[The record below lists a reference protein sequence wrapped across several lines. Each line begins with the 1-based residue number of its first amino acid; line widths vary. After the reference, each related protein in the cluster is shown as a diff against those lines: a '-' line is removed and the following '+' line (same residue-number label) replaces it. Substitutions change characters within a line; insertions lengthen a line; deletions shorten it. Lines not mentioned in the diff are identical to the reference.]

1 MGGGF
6 RDSCREL
13 QAGGLFS
20 PDSQNAFHGA
30 ITAGNLAL
38 VYALV
43 GEQDQAITLI
53 ERLLSTPGALSYP
66 DCPGSITLADLRL
79 RWEWD
84 SLRSNPCFQKILA
97 GPDPKTVY

>member
-20 PDSQNAFHGA
+20 PDSQNAFHGTLRA
-30 ITAGNLAL
+30 SNLAL